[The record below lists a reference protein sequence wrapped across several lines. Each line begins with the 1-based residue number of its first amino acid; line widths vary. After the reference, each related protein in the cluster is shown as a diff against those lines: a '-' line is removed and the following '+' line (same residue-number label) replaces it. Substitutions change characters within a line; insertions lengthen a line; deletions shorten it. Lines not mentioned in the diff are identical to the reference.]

1 MDYYLVFLL
10 ILPFVWAFIRVVS
23 SNLSSQTLPPGPHP
37 FPIIGNILELGKLPH
52 QAFAKLSKT
61 YGPLMT
67 LKLGSITTIVISS
80 PNMAKEVLQ
89 KNDQAFSSRT
99 VPNMAHVFD
108 HHKVSIAWI
117 PANSQWRNLRKACAT
132 QIFAPQRLD
141 ATEALRLAK
150 VQELVDHVNQSCKS
164 GAPIDIGQV
173 VFTTVLNSIS
183 NTLFSIDLA
192 QYDSNLSQEF
202 RDLVCGLAKEAGR
215 PNIADYFPALR
226 MIDPQGVRRRTRNYY
241 SKLLGIFEGI
251 INQRL
256 QLRASSKG
264 SKASNNTL
272 DLLLNLIEEDNSEIS
287 LLDIKHLLLDLFH
300 AGIATTSGTCP
311 TQEIQ
316 TNFELTV
323 DYYLVFLLILPF
335 VWASIRVLN
344 FKLASQTLPPGS
356 KPFSIIGNILQLS
369 NLPHRALAKL
379 SKTYGPLMTLKLG
392 SITTIVISSPNLAK
406 EALQKNDQAFS
417 SRRIPDKAH
426 VFDRHK
432 FSMRWLP
439 TNSKW
444 KNLRKACATQRFAAQ
459 RLHATQGLRH
469 RKEQELPD
477 HVNRSCISGAP
488 IDIGRVVLFTKITIV
503 LTSIS
508 NTFSSMDLA
517 QYDSNLSQEFRDIVY
532 GVAEE
537 GGRPNIADYFPALR
551 VIDPQGVRK
560 RTRIFYTKIFG
571 ILDGII
577 KQRLQ
582 LRVSSKGSKA
592 GNDVL
597 DLLFSLL
604 EEDNSKISLLDIKNL
619 LMDLFLAG
627 IGTTSSTVEWAMTLP
642 DEMRPEDMDI
652 DKVRIPPTRA

>member
-1 MDYYLVFLL
+1 
-10 ILPFVWAFIRVVS
+10 
-23 SNLSSQTLPPGPHP
+23 
-37 FPIIGNILELGKLPH
+37 
-52 QAFAKLSKT
+52 
-61 YGPLMT
+61 
-67 LKLGSITTIVISS
+67 
-80 PNMAKEVLQ
+80 
-89 KNDQAFSSRT
+89 
-99 VPNMAHVFD
+99 
-108 HHKVSIAWI
+108 
-117 PANSQWRNLRKACAT
+117 
-132 QIFAPQRLD
+132 
-141 ATEALRLAK
+141 
-150 VQELVDHVNQSCKS
+150 
-164 GAPIDIGQV
+164 
-173 VFTTVLNSIS
+173 
-183 NTLFSIDLA
+183 
-192 QYDSNLSQEF
+192 
-202 RDLVCGLAKEAGR
+202 
-215 PNIADYFPALR
+215 
-226 MIDPQGVRRRTRNYY
+226 
-241 SKLLGIFEGI
+241 
-251 INQRL
+251 
-256 QLRASSKG
+256 
-264 SKASNNTL
+264 
-272 DLLLNLIEEDNSEIS
+272 
-287 LLDIKHLLLDLFH
+287 
-300 AGIATTSGTCP
+300 
-311 TQEIQ
+311 
-316 TNFELTV
+316 
-323 DYYLVFLLILPF
+323 FLLILPF

-344 FKLASQTLPPGS
+344 FKLASQTLPPGP

-417 SRRIPDKAH
+417 SRPIPDKAH

-469 RKEQELPD
+469 RKEQELLD
-477 HVNRSCISGAP
+477 HVNRSCKSGAP

-503 LTSIS
+503 LNSIS

-551 VIDPQGVRK
+551 GIDPQGVRK
-560 RTRIFYTKIFG
+560 RTRTFYTKIFG

-582 LRVSSKGSKA
+582 LRASSKGSKA

-627 IGTTSSTVEWAMTLP
+627 IGTTSSTVEWAMTVLLHNPEKMAIARDELKEVLGKDGHVQESDISKFHYLQAIAETNVEMCGFIVPKNAQILINVWAMGRDSSVWQNPNVFMPERFLAQDIDFKGRDFELIPFGAGRRICPRLPLANRMVHLMLASLLHHFAWKLP

-652 DKVRIPPTRA
+652 GETFGITLHRAVPLQAIPIKSL

>member
-23 SNLSSQTLPPGPHP
+23 SNLSNQTLPPGPHP

-108 HHKVSIAWI
+108 HHKVSIGWI

-150 VQELVDHVNQSCKS
+150 VQELLDHVNQSCKS

-202 RDLVCGLAKEAGR
+202 RHLVCGLAKEAGR

-264 SKASNNTL
+264 SKASNDTL

-300 AGIATTSGTCP
+300 AGIATT
-311 TQEIQ
+311 
-316 TNFELTV
+316 N
-323 DYYLVFLLILPF
+323 
-335 VWASIRVLN
+335 
-344 FKLASQTLPPGS
+344 LPP
-356 KPFSIIGNILQLS
+356 
-369 NLPHRALAKL
+369 RALAKL

-444 KNLRKACATQRFAAQ
+444 KNRRKVCATQRFAAQ
-459 RLHATQGLRH
+459 RLDATQGLRH
-469 RKEQELPD
+469 REEQELLD
-477 HVNRSCISGAP
+477 HVNRSCKSGAP
-488 IDIGRVVLFTKITIV
+488 IDIGRVVLFTRIYH
-503 LTSIS
+503 
-508 NTFSSMDLA
+508 NSS
-517 QYDSNLSQEFRDIVY
+517 
-532 GVAEE
+532 
-537 GGRPNIADYFPALR
+537 
-551 VIDPQGVRK
+551 
-560 RTRIFYTKIFG
+560 
-571 ILDGII
+571 
-577 KQRLQ
+577 
-582 LRVSSKGSKA
+582 
-592 GNDVL
+592 
-597 DLLFSLL
+597 
-604 EEDNSKISLLDIKNL
+604 
-619 LMDLFLAG
+619 
-627 IGTTSSTVEWAMTLP
+627 
-642 DEMRPEDMDI
+642 
-652 DKVRIPPTRA
+652 